1 MFALVRLVLLFGVAS
16 LLAAQQP
23 GPAAAAPAADNT
35 AIDYKLGPDDEVT
48 IRAVDVEE
56 IGEKPF
62 RLDGHGEINIPL
74 IGRVTASGL
83 TPRDLEAELVRR
95 LKTYLHDPQVT
106 VAVTQFRSQPVSVL
120 GAVNK
125 PGVNQIEVGK
135 TLFEVLSLAGGL
147 RPDAGNTIKI
157 TRRKEYGAIPIGGA
171 ALDPSGQFT
180 VAEVSVKSIMEA
192 KTPADNIVI
201 RPYDVIS
208 VPRAEV
214 VYVVGSVRKPGGYV
228 LGERERL
235 SVLQALA
242 LAEGLD
248 KTAAPTKARILRAVE
263 NSSSRTETAVNLKRI
278 LDGKSD
284 DMPLGANDILFIPTS
299 GAKNIAVR
307 SLEAAFAIGTGVII
321 YRR

>member
-1 MFALVRLVLLFGVAS
+1 MPVLFRLMLLLGALS

-23 GPAAAAPAADNT
+23 GPTAAAPAADNT
-35 AIDYKLGPDDEVT
+35 ATEYKLGPDDEV
-48 IRAVDVEE
+48 IVRAVDVEE

-62 RLDGHGEINIPL
+62 RLDGRGEVNIPL

-83 TPRDLEAELVRR
+83 TPRELEAELVRR

-106 VAVTQFRSQPVSVL
+106 VAVTQFRSQPVSIL

-125 PGVNQIEVGK
+125 PGVNQIEAGK

-157 TRRKEYGAIPIGGA
+157 TRRKDYGSMPLAGA
-171 ALDPSGQFT
+171 QLDPTGQFT
-180 VAEVSVKSIMEA
+180 VGQVSVKSIMEA
-192 KTPADNIVI
+192 RSPADNILI
-201 RPYDVIS
+201 RPFDVIS

-214 VYVVGSVRKPGGYV
+214 IYVVGSVRKPGGFV

-248 KTAAPTKARILRAVE
+248 KSAAPSKARILRALD
-263 NSSSRTETAVNLKRI
+263 NSTSRTESVVDLKKI
-278 LDGKSD
+278 LNGKSD
-284 DMPLGANDILFIPTS
+284 DVLLAANDILFVPSS
-299 GAKNIAVR
+299 GAKNIALR
-307 SLEAAFAIGTGVII
+307 SLEAAFSIGTGVII
-321 YRR
+321 YR